1 MIHFTTISRNQRDFN
16 LIAIGSLAFKMYSRF
31 LLDRS
36 VQNCTQTTLNVVS
49 VSKLPVQDPHKNNFY
64 IALISDLDTPDL
76 YPLCD
81 YLMKARINFGYTVGE
96 VMALN
101 DSPTYLKRIHKL
113 RNSFDVL
120 VELENFLV
128 VDGKDLTNQ
137 EKHAFLSTNFTL
149 QLLCMLKQVCQ
160 TEFST
165 GPKTST
171 IASQPYPFAQRTSY
185 TSRLPFL

>member
-1 MIHFTTISRNQRDFN
+1 MIHFTTISKNQREFN

-31 LLDRS
+31 LMDRT
-36 VQNCTQTTLNVVS
+36 VQNCTQNTLNVVS
-49 VSKLPVQDPHKNNFY
+49 VTRLPVLDPHKNNFY
-64 IALISDLDTPDL
+64 VALISDLDAPEL

-113 RNSFDVL
+113 KNSFDVL

-128 VDGKDLTNQ
+128 VDSRELNKQ

-160 TEFST
+160 TEFSVAAKT
-165 GPKTST
+165 TTST
-171 IASQPYPFAQRTSY
+171 AQTFHFGGRTSY

>member
-1 MIHFTTISRNQRDFN
+1 MIHFTTISRNQREFN

-31 LLDRS
+31 LLDRT

-49 VSKLPVQDPHKNNFY
+49 VSRLPQLNPHKNNFY
-64 IALISDLDTPDL
+64 VALISDLDAPEI
-76 YPLCD
+76 YPICD
-81 YLMKARINFGYTVGE
+81 YLMRARINFGYTVGE

-101 DSPTYLKRIHKL
+101 DSPSYIKRIHKL

-128 VDGKDLTNQ
+128 VDSKEMSVQ

-149 QLLCMLKQVCQ
+149 QLLNMLKQICQ
-160 TEFST
+160 TEFASV
-165 GPKTST
+165 PKPTST
-171 IASQPYPFAQRTSY
+171 APLINPFTHRTSY